1 MNKSTN
7 AMNAA
12 FFKQSSGTEKGVQE
26 AIQILE
32 GGKEVLTTFHPR
44 NNTKVTMT
52 VIKDSTEE
60 AKQAFAE
67 NRVLYYVDEK
77 NVRYLICR

>member
-1 MNKSTN
+1 MGTT
-7 AMNAA
+7 

-26 AIQILE
+26 AIQNLE
-32 GGKEVLTTFHPR
+32 VSKEASTTFHPR
-44 NNTKVTMT
+44 NNTKITIT

-60 AKQAFAE
+60 AEQAFAE
-67 NRVLYYVDEK
+67 NRILYYVDEK